1 MHTILLNR
9 RTIIAAA
16 AGLPW
21 LGAHAQVSDLGD
33 AINKAGRQRMLS
45 QRMGKAWLA
54 LVHGIEKSTAQSA
67 LDKSMTRPGRPTR
80 RHWWAVPPHASMP
93 PPC

>member
-9 RTIIAAA
+9 RTLIAAAA

-45 QRMGKAWLA
+45 QRMGKALS
-54 LVHGIEKSTAQSA
+54 LIHISEP
-67 LDKSMTRPGRPTR
+67 TRPY
-80 RHWWAVPPHASMP
+80 
-93 PPC
+93 